1 MIRLADAPRPSP
13 RLHPAPDNDRVS
25 EIFLEVADLL
35 DLQGASP
42 FRVRAYREG
51 AASIR
56 SWSRDV
62 RDVLRDEGRD
72 GLEAREGIGAS
83 LSAAISE
90 IVTTGRLRMADRLR
104 GLLSPEE
111 IFTTLPGVGPE
122 LAHAIHHHLG
132 VETLEELEVAAWDGR
147 LADVPG
153 FGPRRVE
160 ALRAVLTQ
168 RLSGRRVPRW
178 IPERPREKPSVL
190 EILSVDRE
198 YRRRAAAG
206 ELQLITPRRFNPERV
221 AWLPVLHTERGPWHF
236 QALYSNTG
244 RAHRL
249 GKTHDWVVVYY
260 NRDGKE
266 GQSTVVTETR
276 GTLGGRR
283 VVRGREAE
291 CADYYASAGPAKL
304 AGSAEPDRGPE
315 ASTGVKAGVHH
326 G

>member
-13 RLHPAPDNDRVS
+13 RSHPAPDNDRVS
-25 EIFLEVADLL
+25 EIFREVADLL
-35 DLQGASP
+35 ELQGASP

-62 RDVLRDEGRD
+62 RDVLRDEGRA

-83 LSAAISE
+83 LSAAIAE
-90 IVTTGRLRMADRLR
+90 IVTTGRLRMVDRLR

-160 ALRAVLTQ
+160 TLRAVLTQ

-178 IPERPREKPSVL
+178 IPERPREQPSVL

-198 YRRRAAAG
+198 YQRRAAAG
-206 ELQLITPRRFNPERV
+206 ELRLIAPRRFNPERV

-249 GKTHDWVVVYY
+249 GKTHDWVVVYF

-266 GQSTVVTETR
+266 GQATVVTETR
-276 GTLGGRR
+276 GSLDGRR

-291 CADYYASAGPAKL
+291 CADYY
-304 AGSAEPDRGPE
+304 GSAEPARAPE
-315 ASTGVKAGVHH
+315 APTGMKAGVHH

>member
-1 MIRLADAPRPSP
+1 MIRLATPPRSSP
-13 RLHPAPDNDRVS
+13 RRLPTADNDRVA
-25 EIFLEVADLL
+25 EIFAEAADLL
-35 DLQGASP
+35 EVQGASP

-56 SWSRDV
+56 SWERDV
-62 RDVLRDEGRD
+62 REVLRDEGRP
-72 GLEAREGIGAS
+72 GLEAREAIGPS
-83 LSAAISE
+83 LSSAIAE
-90 IVTTGRLRMADRLR
+90 IVTTGRLRLVDRLR

-147 LADVPG
+147 LAQVPG

-160 ALRAVLTQ
+160 TTRAVLTQ

-178 IPERPREKPSVL
+178 IPERPQQEPSVL

-206 ELQLITPRRFNPERV
+206 ELRLIAPRRFNPERV
-221 AWLPVLHTERGPWHF
+221 AWLPVLHSERGPWHF

-260 NRDGKE
+260 NRDGAE
-266 GQSTVVTETR
+266 GQATVVTETR
-276 GTLGGRR
+276 GGLAGER
-283 VVRGREAE
+283 VVRGREKE
-291 CADYYASAGPAKL
+291 CRAFYEAGRT
-304 AGSAEPDRGPE
+304 SQE
-315 ASTGVKAGVHH
+315 VHD

>member
-1 MIRLADAPRPSP
+1 MIRLATPPRPSP
-13 RLHPAPDNDRVS
+13 RRLPTPDNDRVA
-25 EIFLEVADLL
+25 EIFAEAADLL
-35 DLQGASP
+35 EVQGASP

-51 AASIR
+51 AASVR
-56 SWSRDV
+56 GWERDV
-62 RDVLRDEGRD
+62 REVLRDEGRP
-72 GLEAREGIGAS
+72 GLEAREAIGPS
-83 LSAAISE
+83 LSAAIAE
-90 IVTTGRLRMADRLR
+90 VVTTGRLRLVDRLR

-147 LADVPG
+147 LAQVPG
-153 FGPRRVE
+153 FGTRRVE
-160 ALRAVLTQ
+160 TTRAVLTQ

-178 IPERPREKPSVL
+178 IPERPRQEPSVL

-198 YRRRAAAG
+198 YRSRAAAG
-206 ELQLITPRRFNPERV
+206 ELRLITPRRFNPERV

-260 NRDGKE
+260 NRDGAE
-266 GQSTVVTETR
+266 GQATVVTETR
-276 GTLGGRR
+276 GGLSGER
-283 VVRGREAE
+283 VVRGREKE
-291 CADYYASAGPAKL
+291 CRSFYEAGRTPQ
-304 AGSAEPDRGPE
+304 E
-315 ASTGVKAGVHH
+315 AQDA
-326 G
+326 